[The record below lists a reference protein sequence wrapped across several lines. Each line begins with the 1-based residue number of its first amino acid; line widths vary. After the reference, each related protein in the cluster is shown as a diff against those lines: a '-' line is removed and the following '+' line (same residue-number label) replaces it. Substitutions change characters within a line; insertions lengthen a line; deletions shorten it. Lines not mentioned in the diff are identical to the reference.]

1 MLEIARNDISHFIY
15 IYSHL
20 FMGFIIQSLKN
31 MVTLKLT
38 YLAGKLL
45 EESFV

>member
-1 MLEIARNDISHFIY
+1 MIFHILSTVPH
-15 IYSHL
+15 HL
-20 FMGFIIQSLKN
+20 FMGFIIQSLKT

>member
-1 MLEIARNDISHFIY
+1 MLGIARNYILHFIY
-15 IYSHL
+15 SSSSSIY
-20 FMGFIIQSLKN
+20 GFIIQSLKN

-38 YLAGKLL
+38 YLARKLL